1 MANLNVSY
9 ADIEATVSRLQQGQ
23 SDLNQEL
30 QNLKAQVDDLVS
42 SGFITDK
49 ASGAFQ
55 QSYQEFTDGATKT
68 VNGLEGIC
76 DYLNKAQQA
85 MQELDSQLAS
95 QLQ

>member
-30 QNLKAQVDDLVS
+30 QNLKSQVDDLVS